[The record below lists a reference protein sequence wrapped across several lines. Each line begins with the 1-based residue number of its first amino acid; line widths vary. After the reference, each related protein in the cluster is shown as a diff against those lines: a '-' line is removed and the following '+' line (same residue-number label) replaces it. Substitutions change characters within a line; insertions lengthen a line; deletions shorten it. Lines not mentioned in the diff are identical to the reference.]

1 MTTPRIVMN
10 TNHSDRN
17 SSMEGIKPV
26 KVMEVE
32 ISCSL
37 PVISSL
43 NKVGSESYGS
53 AIVLARLHSEPLGL
67 IKIDLEEEELPA
79 QELANLIWDRLQLRI
94 NRHLENDGL
103 QPVESLTPQGVPFSS
118 DAKCVLDRTA
128 LLVDAPLISIV
139 LATRE
144 RVQSL
149 AFALDSIAN
158 LEYPK
163 FELVLVDSAPST
175 SQTRDFYTLNKARFA
190 AKNICMRYVRT
201 DVPGLAVAHNRG
213 LEIARGS
220 IIAFTDDDVLV
231 DRFWL
236 LELLRAFKSATNV
249 GCVTGLVIPM
259 ELETPAQVLFEQFG
273 GFTKGFDPQIYD
285 MDGHRSQNVL
295 YPYTAGRFG
304 TGANMAFSAGYLQK
318 AGGFD
323 PALGVGTPTLGAD
336 DMAAFFGV
344 IKDGYQLVY
353 QPSAVVLHR
362 HRRTYEELRRQIFG
376 YGSGLTAFLTKCI
389 LDDPVSVFTIAA
401 KMPAGFRYAF
411 GPDSNKNQHKS
422 GSYPKELEGT
432 ERRGMLY
439 GPVAYIRS
447 SLRYRRQKWHKPDVQ
462 DESAAVP
469 APSAD
474 SAKPER
480 GSR

>member
-1 MTTPRIVMN
+1 
-10 TNHSDRN
+10 
-17 SSMEGIKPV
+17 MEGIKPV

-43 NKVGSESYGS
+43 NKAGSESYGS
-53 AIVLARLHSEPLGL
+53 AIILARLHNEPLGL
-67 IKIDLEEEELPA
+67 IKIDLEEVELPA
-79 QELANLIWDRLQLRI
+79 QELANLIWDRFELRI
-94 NRHLENDGL
+94 NRHLKKDGL
-103 QPVESLTPQGVPFSS
+103 QPVESLTPEGISFSP
-118 DAKCVLDRTA
+118 DAKCVA
-128 LLVDAPLISIV
+128 YGSELLADAPLISIV

-149 AFALDSIAN
+149 ALALDSIAN

-163 FELVLVDSAPST
+163 FELVLVDSAPRT
-175 SQTRDFYTLNKARFA
+175 SQTQDFYALNKARFA
-190 AKNICMRYVRT
+190 AKNICLSYVRT

-220 IIAFTDDDVLV
+220 VIAFTDDDVLV
-231 DRFWL
+231 DKYWL
-236 LELLRAFKSATNV
+236 IELLRGFKLAPNV

-259 ELETPAQVLFEQFG
+259 ELETPAQVLFEEFG

-285 MDGHRSQNVL
+285 MDGHRPQNVL

-353 QPSAVVLHR
+353 QPSAVVMHR
-362 HRRTYEELRRQIFG
+362 HRRTYEELTRQIFG
-376 YGSGLTAFLTKCI
+376 YGSGLTAFLAKCI
-389 LDDPVSVFTIAA
+389 LDDPVSMFTIAS
-401 KMPAGFRYAF
+401 KMPAGIRYAF
-411 GPDSNKNQHKS
+411 GSDSNKNQHKS
-422 GSYPKELEGT
+422 GSYPKELERI

-439 GPVAYIRS
+439 GPVAYIKS

-462 DESAAVP
+462 GESTALP
-469 APSAD
+469 ATGAD
-474 SAKPER
+474 SVKTER
-480 GSR
+480 